1 MKKLVVLL
9 VLVAGGIVA
18 AAVPAFSGSS
28 GAVNATVSVAGT
40 CVTALP
46 ATVSFGVL
54 PFSSSPGAPSYG
66 QQTVTVANCSS
77 GSESY
82 LAKGTNAQ
90 GSTTTWSLAQPSD
103 THIAPNPCS
112 LTPNTNQYQA
122 GLGAATLFPDFTFL
136 GTVNSAM
143 NGSWASATAGEI
155 KNGMAEV
162 IMPCQG
168 SGGSGETMAFT
179 LTITAVP

>member
-9 VLVAGGIVA
+9 ALVVGGIIA

-28 GAVNATVSVAGT
+28 GAVSATVSVAST

-46 ATVSFGVL
+46 ASVNFGVL
-54 PFSSSPGAPSYG
+54 PFTSNTPSYG
-66 QQTVTVANCSS
+66 QQTVTVTNCSS

-82 LAKGTNAQ
+82 LAKGTDAQ

-103 THIAPNPCS
+103 THIAPSPCS
-112 LTPNTNQYQA
+112 LTPGTNQYQA
-122 GLGAATLFPDFTFL
+122 GLGAATLYPNFTFL

-143 NGSWASATAGEI
+143 NGTWGSATAGEI

-168 SGGSGETMAFT
+168 SGGAGETMAFT